1 LSFFCPSATGW
12 WRLKA
17 ALHAAPYQSAEW
29 KSLGTGIASMSS
41 LQGMLQGH
49 RLLHDI
55 QPVGFGF
62 DDRSEQSQDIGLSP
76 LLKEKRILVTG
87 AGGSIGAELCRQI
100 AAHGAEMLILLE
112 RYETSV
118 YLLDLELRR
127 RYPSVNVMPIVGDV
141 TQAERV
147 SSVFRA
153 CRPDIVFHAAA
164 HKHVPLMEQF
174 PGEAV
179 RNNVFGTRMVAEAA
193 LLSGATHFVLLS
205 TDKAVHPSSVMG
217 ATKRIAEL
225 LIQSMNGLGP
235 TRFSAVRFGNVLG
248 SNGSVV
254 PLFADQIRKG
264 GPVTVT
270 HPDIRRYF
278 MTIPEAVQLVLQA
291 GMMGTGGE
299 VFVLDMGE
307 QILIVELARR
317 MIELAGLVP
326 DKDIKIEFI
335 GLRPGEKLAE
345 ALFEETELVEPTAHY
360 KVKRAVSASL
370 PCPGFEGE
378 LFKELGA
385 VLSEGEGDR
394 IIATLQKWVPTFHP
408 TTCQIPCV

>member
-1 LSFFCPSATGW
+1 
-12 WRLKA
+12 
-17 ALHAAPYQSAEW
+17 
-29 KSLGTGIASMSS
+29 MNS

-49 RLLHDI
+49 RVFHGI
-55 QPVGFGF
+55 QPVRVGFEGG
-62 DDRSEQSQDIGLSP
+62 SEQVQDLGLSP
-76 LLKEKRILVTG
+76 LLKKKRILVTG
-87 AGGSIGAELCRQI
+87 AGGSIGTELCRQI

-112 RYETSV
+112 RYESSV

-127 RYPSVNVMPIVGDV
+127 RFPSVNVMPIVGDI

-147 SSVFRA
+147 SSVFRSY
-153 CRPDIVFHAAA
+153 RPDIVFHAAA

-179 RNNVFGTRMVAEAA
+179 RNNIFGTRIVAEAA
-193 LLSGATHFVLLS
+193 LMSGSTHFVLLS

-225 LIQSMNGLGP
+225 LIQSMNDLGT
-235 TRFSAVRFGNVLG
+235 TRFSSVRFGNVLG

-254 PLFADQIRKG
+254 PLFADQIRQG

-278 MTIPEAVQLVLQA
+278 MTIPEAVQLVMQA
-291 GMMGTGGE
+291 GMMGRGGE

-307 QILIVELARR
+307 QVLIVELARR

-335 GLRPGEKLAE
+335 GLRPGEKLCE
-345 ALFEETELVEPTAHY
+345 ALFEETELVEPTAHA
-360 KVKRAVSASL
+360 KVKRAVSTSL
-370 PCPGFEGE
+370 PCPGFEGD
-378 LFKELGA
+378 LFKELA
-385 VLSEGEGDR
+385 ALLSEGEGDR
-394 IIATLQKWVPTFHP
+394 IVAALQKWVPTFHP
-408 TTCQIPCV
+408 ATYQIPCA

>member
-1 LSFFCPSATGW
+1 
-12 WRLKA
+12 
-17 ALHAAPYQSAEW
+17 
-29 KSLGTGIASMSS
+29 
-41 LQGMLQGH
+41 MLQGH
-49 RLLHDI
+49 RLLHGI
-55 QPVGFGF
+55 QPAEFGF
-62 DDRSEQSQDIGLSP
+62 DDDLEQAQDLGLSP
-76 LLKEKRILVTG
+76 FIRRKRILVTG

-100 AAHGAEMLILLE
+100 AAHGAEMLILLD
-112 RYETSV
+112 RYESSV

-127 RYPSVNVMPIVGDV
+127 QFPSVNVMPIVGDI
-141 TQAERV
+141 TQIERV
-147 SSVFRA
+147 ASVFRA
-153 CRPDIVFHAAA
+153 SRPDIVFHAAA

-179 RNNVFGTRMVAEAA
+179 RNNVFGTHIVAGAA
-193 LLSGATHFVLLS
+193 LMSGATQFVLLS
-205 TDKAVHPSSVMG
+205 TDKAVHPSSIMG

-225 LIQSMNGLGP
+225 LIQSMNGLGQ

-307 QILIVELARR
+307 QVFIVDLARR
-317 MIELAGLVP
+317 MIESAGLVP
-326 DKDIKIEFI
+326 DKDIKVEFI
-335 GLRPGEKLAE
+335 GLRPGEKLSE
-345 ALFEETELVEPTAHY
+345 ALFEETELVEPTAHP
-360 KVKRAVSASL
+360 KVQRAVSAAAL
-370 PCPGFEGE
+370 CPDFEQE
-378 LFKELGA
+378 LFKDLTAMAG
-385 VLSEGEGDR
+385 EGESDR
-394 IIATLQKWVPTFHP
+394 IVAVLQKWVPTFHP
-408 TTCQIPCV
+408 AAYQLPCA

>member
-1 LSFFCPSATGW
+1 M
-12 WRLKA
+12 K
-17 ALHAAPYQSAEW
+17 
-29 KSLGTGIASMSS
+29 S
-41 LQGMLQGH
+41 LQGMLQAH
-49 RLLHDI
+49 RVSHGI
-55 QPVGFGF
+55 QPFGVGCEE
-62 DDRSEQSQDIGLSP
+62 DSAPSQVIGVSP

-112 RYETSV
+112 RYESSV
-118 YLLDLELRR
+118 YVLDLDLRR
-127 RYPSVNVMPIVGDV
+127 RFPSVNVMPVVGDI

-147 SSVFRA
+147 SAVFRA
-153 CRPDIVFHAAA
+153 YRPDIVFHAAA

-179 RNNVFGTRMVAEAA
+179 RNNVFGTRIVAEAA
-193 LLSGATHFVLLS
+193 LMSGSTQFVLLS

-225 LIQSMNGLGP
+225 LIQSMNGLGT

-254 PLFADQIRKG
+254 PLFADQIRTG

-278 MTIPEAVQLVLQA
+278 MTIPDAVQLVLQA

-307 QILIVELARR
+307 QVLIVELARR

-335 GLRPGEKLAE
+335 GLRPGEKLSE
-345 ALFEETELVEPTAHY
+345 ALFEETELVEPTAHF
-360 KVKRAVSASL
+360 KVKRAVSTSL
-370 PCPGFEGE
+370 LYPGFEGALFHE
-378 LFKELGA
+378 LTA
-385 VLSEGEGDR
+385 VLGEGSEDR
-394 IIATLQKWVPTFHP
+394 IVAALQKWVPTFHP
-408 TTCQIPCV
+408 ATCQIPCA

>member
-1 LSFFCPSATGW
+1 
-12 WRLKA
+12 
-17 ALHAAPYQSAEW
+17 
-29 KSLGTGIASMSS
+29 
-41 LQGMLQGH
+41 MLQAH
-49 RLLHDI
+49 RLLHGI
-55 QPVGFGF
+55 QPAEFGF
-62 DDRSEQSQDIGLSP
+62 DDNVEQAKDLGLSP
-76 LLKEKRILVTG
+76 FIRQKRILVTG

-100 AAHGAEMLILLE
+100 AAHGAEMLILLD
-112 RYETSV
+112 RYESSV

-127 RYPSVNVMPIVGDV
+127 QFPSVNVMPIVGDI
-141 TQAERV
+141 TQIERV
-147 SSVFRA
+147 ASVFRA
-153 CRPDIVFHAAA
+153 SRPDVVFHAAA

-179 RNNVFGTRMVAEAA
+179 RNNVFGTHIVAGAA
-193 LLSGATHFVLLS
+193 LMSGATQFVLLS
-205 TDKAVHPSSVMG
+205 TDKAVHPSSIMG

-307 QILIVELARR
+307 QVFIVDLARR
-317 MIELAGLVP
+317 MIESAGLVP
-326 DKDIKIEFI
+326 DKDIKVEFI
-335 GLRPGEKLAE
+335 GLRPGEKLSE
-345 ALFEETELVEPTAHY
+345 TLFEETELVEPTAHP
-360 KVKRAVSASL
+360 KVQRAVSTAAL
-370 PCPGFEGE
+370 CPGFEQE
-378 LFKELGA
+378 LFKDLTA
-385 VLSEGEGDR
+385 VAGEGESDR
-394 IIATLQKWVPTFHP
+394 IVAALQKWVPTFHP
-408 TTCQIPCV
+408 AAYQLPCA